1 MKIIADSG
9 STKTDWVLLAPDR
22 QVRKRVKTEG
32 INPFH
37 QSEADIRGILAAMP
51 DLCPEDA
58 GEALRSIHF
67 YGSGLRPE
75 FRPMLSHLLAE
86 RFNIEESR
94 IEAEGDLLGAAR
106 ALCGGHEGIACI
118 LGTGANS
125 CLYDGT
131 QIVQNT
137 PPLGYILGD
146 EGSGAFIGRNFLN
159 AIYKG
164 SLPKSLREAFEQ
176 EQNMTMADVIRRVY
190 REPMANRWMASL
202 STFIHQQLPY
212 YPALQ
217 ELIVESFRQFLRRN
231 IAPYQRPDLPI
242 SAVGSIAWYY
252 REQLSQAAAIEGYR
266 INQIEQTPIEGLL
279 RYHSYF

>member
-37 QSEADIRGILAAMP
+37 QSEADIRGILVAMP
-51 DLCPEDA
+51 DLCPEGA

-75 FRPMLSHLLAE
+75 FRPLLSHLLAE

-106 ALCGGHEGIACI
+106 ALCGCHEGIACI

-279 RYHSYF
+279 RYHSYS